1 MVRGEN
7 NQAHVCML
15 LLHIVQWSKCGK
27 ITEHCLLLIVQK
39 PRIILK
45 KKPCLKEFFF
55 CIMSPATE
63 FHHKK
68 IRPTTRKMSFLPS
81 NCHGS
86 STDETNTVL
95 SFVGHF
101 DFS

>member
-1 MVRGEN
+1 MYATTTHSAVVQVWEN
-7 NQAHVCML
+7 HRTLFVAHCSKAEDHFEEAML
-15 LLHIVQWSKCGK
+15 KRV
-27 ITEHCLLLIVQK
+27 
-39 PRIILK
+39 
-45 KKPCLKEFFF
+45 FF

-86 STDETNTVL
+86 TDETNTC